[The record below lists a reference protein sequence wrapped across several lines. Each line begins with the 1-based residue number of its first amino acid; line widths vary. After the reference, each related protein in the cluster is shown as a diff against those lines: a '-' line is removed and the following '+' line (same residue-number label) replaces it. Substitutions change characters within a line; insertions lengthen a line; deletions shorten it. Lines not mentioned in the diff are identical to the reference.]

1 MLALQRALET
11 VVTQT
16 LAPVHTEGKWLLTGA
31 GYSSRIQHRIH
42 MLVKRDF
49 LASVTAEM
57 TILIAITSVSLGIQS

>member
-16 LAPVHTEGKWLLTGA
+16 LAPVHTEGKMA
-31 GYSSRIQHRIH
+31 SYRGYSSRIQRRIH

-57 TILIAITSVSLGIQS
+57 TILISITSVSLGIQS